1 MRINNKMTNN
11 PNVFVTCTS
20 GSNAFTDCLVRRA
33 GENVEL
39 IGHSQMQFTKAEA
52 KYLMQLIKDT
62 IEEIEQSE

>member
-1 MRINNKMTNN
+1 MIKN

-20 GSNAFTDCLVRRA
+20 GNNAFTDCLVRKA

-39 IGHSQMQFTKAEA
+39 VGYSQMQFTKAEA
-52 KYLMQLIKDT
+52 KYLIELIKNT